1 VSVVNRIGL
10 STAWQRRLVW
20 FMEVSLVGMLFIGIE
35 RGSAAIVVNTGVGLL
50 VMQLPPLLDRDYDIT
65 MDVGLTLWISAAV
78 WLHALGVVGL
88 PMLGLSNFYRD
99 IWWWDHMTHALSS
112 SVVAAVG
119 YTTVRALDSHSED
132 VYVPP
137 KFAFVFILLFVL
149 AFGVLWEVIEFAIM
163 ETSTHFGT
171 GTVLTQYGLDDTLLD
186 LVFDSIGA
194 IIVAI
199 WGTAHLTGVVD
210 GVSEWLEDRS

>member
-1 VSVVNRIGL
+1 
-10 STAWQRRLVW
+10 
-20 FMEVSLVGMLFIGIE
+20 MEVSLIGMLFIGIE
-35 RGSAAIVVNTGVGLL
+35 RGSAAVVVNTGVGLL
-50 VMQLPPLLDRDYDIT
+50 VIQLPPLLDRDFDIT
-65 MDVGLTLWISAAV
+65 LDVGLTLWITSAV

-99 IWWWDHMTHALSS
+99 IWWWDHLTHALSS

-119 YTTVRALDSHSED
+119 YTTVRAFDRHSDE
-132 VYVPP
+132 VYLPP

-149 AFGVLWEVIEFAIM
+149 AFGVFWEVIEFTITEA
-163 ETSTHFGT
+163 STYFGSSN
-171 GTVLTQYGLDDTLLD
+171 VLTQYGLDDTLLD

-194 IIVAI
+194 VVVAI

-210 GVSEWLEDRS
+210 LVDQWLDERASR